1 MNKMLIL
8 FYLKVKINLSNSMKI
23 RRFRQDRIIRN
34 NMLGVNNVFT
44 LALYNKNWLLDV
56 VTVNPLN

>member
-23 RRFRQDRIIRN
+23 MRFRQDSIIRN
-34 NMLGVNNVFT
+34 KMLGVNNVFT
-44 LALYNKNWLLDV
+44 LALYNWNWLLDV

>member
-23 RRFRQDRIIRN
+23 IRFRQDRIIRN
-34 NMLGVNNVFT
+34 KMLGVNNVFT

>member
-34 NMLGVNNVFT
+34 KMLGVNNVFT